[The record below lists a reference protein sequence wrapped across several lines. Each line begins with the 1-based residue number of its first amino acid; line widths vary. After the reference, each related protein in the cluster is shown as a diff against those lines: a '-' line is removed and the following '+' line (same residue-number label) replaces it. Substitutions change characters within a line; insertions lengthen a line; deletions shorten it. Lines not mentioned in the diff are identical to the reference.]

1 MHPLTWLSMTTT
13 PTPSPSATLN
23 PENVTP
29 GVAGFIG
36 IAVIAIAV
44 VFLLIDMQRRIR
56 RARYRSE
63 IAEQLDAE
71 AAEQSATQSDAS
83 SAADGRDADG
93 DTDLSPPAPAKD

>member
-1 MHPLTWLSMTTT
+1 MHALTWLAMTT
-13 PTPSPSATLN
+13 PTPSPSPTID
-23 PENVTP
+23 PDSVTP

-63 IAEQLDAE
+63 IAEQLDE
-71 AAEQSATQSDAS
+71 EQARSEQDVAGTTPSTGV
-83 SAADGRDADG
+83 AADDAAPG
-93 DTDLSPPAPAKD
+93 VTPPDPTKD

>member
-1 MHPLTWLSMTTT
+1 MYALLWLATAT
-13 PTPSPSATLN
+13 PTPSPSPTLID
-23 PENVTP
+23 PDRVTP

-44 VFLLIDMQRRIR
+44 VLLLIDMQRRIR

-71 AAEQSATQSDAS
+71 AADVR
-83 SAADGRDADG
+83 DDDADG
-93 DTDLSPPAPAKD
+93 TSLNPPRPAKE

>member
-1 MHPLTWLSMTTT
+1 MHALTWLAMTT
-13 PTPSPSATLN
+13 PTPSPSPTID
-23 PENVTP
+23 PDRVTP

-63 IAEQLDAE
+63 IAEQLDT
-71 AAEQSATQSDAS
+71 EQQARTERPASDPAGP
-83 SAADGRDADG
+83 DGIRG
-93 DTDLSPPAPAKD
+93 HESPGLTPPGPEKD

>member
-1 MHPLTWLSMTTT
+1 MHALTWLAMTT
-13 PTPSPSATLN
+13 PTPSPSPTID
-23 PENVTP
+23 PDSVTP

-63 IAEQLDAE
+63 IAEQLDEEQARSE
-71 AAEQSATQSDAS
+71 QDVAGTAPSTGVADDAAPGLT
-83 SAADGRDADG
+83 
-93 DTDLSPPAPAKD
+93 PPDPTKD